1 MVYELGTDIN
11 HQWTFHKG
19 DLQTITDND
28 NLKQAIYNRITTQ
41 DGTYQHFYNNYGS
54 ILNTYL
60 GFKKNTTTLEFMKIE
75 LERVLLQDPRLQD
88 FKLEL
93 DYDEKGVK
101 VDLTINVD
109 GTDMELNFIT
119 DGIIIEETE

>member
-1 MVYELGTDIN
+1 MEDE
-11 HQWTFHKG
+11 
-19 DLQTITDND
+19 DLREGEVNATLVVKNASLI
-28 NLKQAIYNRITTQ
+28 I
-41 DGTYQHFYNNYGS
+41 
-54 ILNTYL
+54 
-60 GFKKNTTTLEFMKIE
+60 KNTTTLEFMKIE

>member
-19 DLQTITDND
+19 DLQLIQDND

>member
-11 HQWTFHKG
+11 HQWTFHNG
-19 DLQTITDND
+19 DLQLIQDND

-88 FKLEL
+88 FKL
-93 DYDEKGVK
+93 
-101 VDLTINVD
+101 
-109 GTDMELNFIT
+109 
-119 DGIIIEETE
+119 